1 MAATRSESLKHL
13 MTVVL
18 DLTEHDK
25 PWRLVHH
32 HHKCNTLL
40 AFDRL
45 TEAQLCETFQWDPLK
60 GKQMEDTVLDGPEVD
75 ELQDIQEWIRHNKM
89 SLTADWVAKKPI
101 HFAEFT
107 QGLIQGPTGIIL
119 PTVQSAAAST
129 TANPAPPV
137 AITSLTA
144 YGLKRD
150 LKDYAE
156 ITQRHFFLP
165 WADNIMTT
173 AIMHNSCNPL
183 DPAYVPGTDLEKAI
197 FRLDNTFMYA
207 VFLKTVKYSSGK
219 TILARFK
226 KAMDGQAVY
235 QALTEEATGTAVRQ
249 INETKCQKTL
259 KEMDCDPNKWSQ
271 SLESFLDLWL
281 IRKGVL
287 DDVRV
292 NQLPEDEAITW
303 FTESVKAHPILLAA
317 IQQQEGVKKIFLR
330 SFPGKD
336 FVQSLN
342 HFMDD
347 IRLTCVQYDSLQ
359 TKKPAKWTGPKD
371 NANRRANAAN
381 AVRVG
386 QETDQSK
393 KEAYEKY
400 KEQLKAAGLWIEPD
414 TYNSW
419 TPAQKKAHT
428 EKVKV
433 KRVGK
438 KSRATPAASLAP
450 VPELPPTPPTPPS
463 PPPPYATMAAGHS
476 AANPPQV
483 ITMFGRTYRAAACIY
498 KATGSSE
505 FEGSL
510 IDGGCNGGLAG
521 SDVLILETHPFGKVN
536 IIGVGDNVIENVPLC
551 TAAGLIQTSE
561 GPVIA
566 IMHNYAALG
575 KGGSIHSPLQLKDH
589 GVYIDDTPKSQK
601 RFDGEF
607 GTQMVRIATGSA
619 SYDIPLVLN
628 GGLPYLKMCP
638 PTQEQLNNESIP
650 HVLLTSDMPW
660 EPSKYDENYDEQVS
674 LHPSVSLLQPENEGS
689 RAEPLAVLFSE
700 MERVRDFE
708 ATPDDA
714 DNYNDEF
721 SELHDSDISE
731 SNEAERN
738 SHFSL
743 YTTIPNVVAS
753 FASLCGVGYEANKT
767 YLEHKYGKTLE
778 EFRPN
783 FGFIAPDR
791 VKATIEASTQ
801 FFRAHQWSK
810 KIKRHFKSRFPGAN
824 VERVNETVSTDTA
837 YMEVKGAAD
846 GITGHGGA
854 MGFQLFVGNESKH
867 LAVYT
872 LKTDGE

>member
-1 MAATRSESLKHL
+1 MAATRYESLKHL
-13 MTVVL
+13 MTDVL
-18 DLTEHDK
+18 ELTEHDK

-45 TEAQLCETFQWDPLK
+45 TEAQLCETFRWDPAK
-60 GKQMEDTVLDGPEVD
+60 GTQLQDGVLDTPEVD
-75 ELQDIQEWIRHNKM
+75 ELMDIQEWIRHNKF
-89 SLTADWVAKKPI
+89 SLTADWVAKKPED
-101 HFAEFT
+101 FALFT
-107 QGLIQGPTGIIL
+107 QGLIQGPAGIIV
-119 PTVQSAAAST
+119 PATATGAAAA
-129 TANPAPPV
+129 ANPAPPV

-150 LKDYAE
+150 FKDYPE

-165 WADNIMTT
+165 WADNVMTT
-173 AIMHNSCNPL
+173 AIMHNSSNPL
-183 DPAYVPGTDLEKAI
+183 DTNYVPVTDLEKAI
-197 FRLDNTFMYA
+197 FRLENTFMFA

-219 TILARFK
+219 TIVAEHK

-235 QALTEEATGTAVRQ
+235 KALTEEATGTAVRQ
-249 INETKCQKTL
+249 INEAKCQEML
-259 KEMDCDPNKWSQ
+259 KDMECSPNKWSGT
-271 SLESFLDLWL
+271 LESFIDVWL
-281 IRKGVL
+281 LRKQAL
-287 DDVRV
+287 NDVRMTT
-292 NQLPEDEAITW
+292 LPDDEAITW
-303 FTESVKAHPILLAA
+303 FTFSVKEQPVLLAA
-317 IQQQEGVKKIFLR
+317 IQHQESLKSAFLR
-330 SFPGKD
+330 SFPGKT
-336 FVQSLN
+336 FVQTLS
-342 HFMDD
+342 HFIDD
-347 IRLTCVQYDSLQ
+347 IRLVCVQYDNVH
-359 TKKPAKWTGPKD
+359 KKTVKWTGPKD
-371 NANRRANAAN
+371 KENATRRANAAH
-381 AVRVG
+381 AAKAG
-386 QETDQSK
+386 SEADQVK

-419 TPAQKKAHT
+419 TPAQKKAHS
-428 EKVKV
+428 EKVKA

-438 KSRATPAASLAP
+438 KARSASAPVATLAP
-450 VPELPPTPPTPPS
+450 VPELPPPTPPS

-498 KATGSSE
+498 KATGSPQ

-536 IIGVGDNVIENVPLC
+536 IIGVGDNVIANVPLC

-589 GVYIDDTPKSQK
+589 GIIIDDTPKSQK

-628 GGLPYLKMCP
+628 GGLPYLKMCA
-638 PTQEQLNNESIP
+638 PTQEQLNDESIP

-660 EPSKYDENYDEQVS
+660 EPSKYDENHDAAL
-674 LHPSVSLLQPENEGS
+674 LHPSVPLAPEDGGS
-689 RAEPLAVLFSE
+689 RADTMAVLFSE
-700 MERVRDFE
+700 MERVRDFN
-708 ATPDDA
+708 DDTTY
-714 DNYNDEF
+714 DDEF
-721 SELHDSDISE
+721 SELHDSDVSE
-731 SNEAERN
+731 SKDAERN

-743 YTTIPNVVAS
+743 YNTIPNVIAS
-753 FASLCGVGYEANKT
+753 FASVCSVGYEANKT

-783 FGFIAPDR
+783 FGFLPPDR
-791 VKATIEASTQ
+791 IKATIEASTQ

-810 KIKRHFKSRFPGAN
+810 KIKSMKRCLRIRPTWK
-824 VERVNETVSTDTA
+824 
-837 YMEVKGAAD
+837 
-846 GITGHGGA
+846 
-854 MGFQLFVGNESKH
+854 
-867 LAVYT
+867 
-872 LKTDGE
+872 